1 MIFAYFHTFFLLDL
15 IEYSS
20 VVSGVKSYEKA
31 ILQMAED
38 PWTPGLCTVCSI
50 VPGETFRI
58 TAGRNSW
65 MRKKAG
71 CRIDAEELYH
81 PLLTHPVAN
90 SLYAEGGILLTG
102 PNASRENP
110 HL

>member
-1 MIFAYFHTFFLLDL
+1 MIFAYFRTFFLLDL

-38 PWTPGLCTVCSI
+38 LGLLDFAPSAASYRRA
-50 VPGETFRI
+50 FRI

-65 MRKKAG
+65 MKKAG
-71 CRIDAEELYH
+71 CRIDVEELYH

-90 SLYAEGGILLTG
+90 SRLYAEG
-102 PNASRENP
+102 EFC
-110 HL
+110 